1 MGSPCLD
8 TRKKQPFLN
17 HIFIQSCFPKKV
29 FICFSA
35 GYFGCLALSE
45 VLKMDKV
52 RKYFGKFAAVDDI
65 SFSLKEG
72 GIYLLIGPNGCGKT
86 TLVNCI
92 SGIYTPDEGH
102 IHYRDADITGEE
114 MFKIARRGLVRT
126 FQIASPF
133 LRLTTLENML
143 VALPDNVGENILL
156 SLFKPTWIDSEI
168 NAVRR
173 ASELLK
179 VLGLRHVWNNP
190 ANTLSGGELKLL
202 EIGRALMCG
211 AETILLDE
219 PVGSIDPVLCHQI
232 FSHVL
237 RLRDELGIT
246 FLVIEHRLEVAAQY
260 ADHVFAMDRGR
271 LVTEGTAEEVFED
284 ERVIKAYLG
293 E

>member
-1 MGSPCLD
+1 M
-8 TRKKQPFLN
+8 
-17 HIFIQSCFPKKV
+17 
-29 FICFSA
+29 
-35 GYFGCLALSE
+35 SE
-45 VLKMDKV
+45 ILKIDKV
-52 RKYFGKFAAVDDI
+52 SKYFGKFAAVDGI
-65 SFSLKEG
+65 SFGLREG
-72 GIYLLIGPNGCGKT
+72 GIYLLVGPNGCGKS

-92 SGIYTPDEGH
+92 SGLYTPEEGNVY
-102 IHYRDADITGEE
+102 YREADITGED
-114 MFKIARRGLVRT
+114 MYKISRRGLVRT

-143 VALPDNVGENILL
+143 VALPDNAGENIFL
-156 SLFKPTWIDSEI
+156 SLFKPTWENNEV

-173 ASELLK
+173 AAELLR
-179 VLGLRHVWNNP
+179 VLGLRHVWNMP

-219 PVGSIDPVLCHQI
+219 PVGSIDPKLCHQI

-237 RLRDELGIT
+237 RLRDELGLT

-260 ADHVFAMDRGR
+260 ADHVFAMDRGQ

-284 ERVIKAYLG
+284 PRVITAYLD

>member
-1 MGSPCLD
+1 M
-8 TRKKQPFLN
+8 
-17 HIFIQSCFPKKV
+17 
-29 FICFSA
+29 
-35 GYFGCLALSE
+35 SE
-45 VLKMDKV
+45 VLKIDGV

-65 SFSLKEG
+65 SFGLKEG

-92 SGIYTPDEGH
+92 TGIYNPEEGK
-102 IHYRDADITGEE
+102 ILYRDSDITGLE
-114 MFKIARRGLVRT
+114 MYKIARKGLVRT

-133 LRLTTLENML
+133 LSLTTLENML
-143 VALPDNVGENILL
+143 VALPDNVGENIGL
-156 SLFKPTWIDSEI
+156 SLLKPTWIDSEVA
-168 NAVRR
+168 AVRR
-173 ASELLK
+173 AAELLR
-179 VLGLRHVWNNP
+179 VLGLKHVWNKP

-202 EIGRALMCG
+202 EIGRALMTG
-211 AETILLDE
+211 SETILLDE

-260 ADHVFAMDRGR
+260 ADHVFAMDRGK

>member
-1 MGSPCLD
+1 MLM
-8 TRKKQPFLN
+8 
-17 HIFIQSCFPKKV
+17 
-29 FICFSA
+29 
-35 GYFGCLALSE
+35 SE
-45 VLKMDKV
+45 VLKIENV
-52 RKYFGKFAAVDDI
+52 RKFFGKFAAVDDI
-65 SFSLKEG
+65 SFGLKEG
-72 GIYLLIGPNGCGKT
+72 GIYLLVGPNGCGKS

-92 SGIYTPDEGH
+92 SGFFHPEEGRIY
-102 IHYRDADITGEE
+102 YRSVEITKEDMYE
-114 MFKIARRGLVRT
+114 IARRGLVRT

-143 VALPDNVGENILL
+143 VALPDNAGENLFL
-156 SLFKPTWIDSEI
+156 SLFKPTWVESEVS
-168 NAVRR
+168 AVRR
-173 ASELLK
+173 AAELLR
-179 VLGLRHVWNNP
+179 VLGLRHVWSMP

-219 PVGSIDPVLCHQI
+219 PVGSIDPKLCHQI

-260 ADHVFAMDRGR
+260 ADYVFAMDRGK
-271 LVTEGTAEEVFED
+271 LVCEGTAEEVFED
-284 ERVIKAYLG
+284 PRVIASYLG

>member
-1 MGSPCLD
+1 M
-8 TRKKQPFLN
+8 
-17 HIFIQSCFPKKV
+17 
-29 FICFSA
+29 
-35 GYFGCLALSE
+35 SE
-45 VLKMDKV
+45 VLRIENV
-52 RKYFGKFAAVDDI
+52 SKYFGKFAAVDDI

-72 GIYLLIGPNGCGKT
+72 GIYLLVGPNGCGKS

-92 SGIYTPDEGH
+92 SGFFHPEEGSIY
-102 IHYRDADITGEE
+102 YRDAEITKEE

-143 VALPDNVGENILL
+143 VALPDNAGENIFL
-156 SLFKPTWIDSEI
+156 SLFKPTWQESEV

-173 ASELLK
+173 SAELLR
-179 VLGLRHVWNNP
+179 VLGLRHVWNMP

-219 PVGSIDPVLCHQI
+219 PVGSIDPKLCHQI

-260 ADHVFAMDRGR
+260 ADHVFAMDRGK

-284 ERVIKAYLG
+284 PRVIASYLG

>member
-1 MGSPCLD
+1 M
-8 TRKKQPFLN
+8 
-17 HIFIQSCFPKKV
+17 
-29 FICFSA
+29 
-35 GYFGCLALSE
+35 SE
-45 VLKMDKV
+45 VLRIENV

-65 SFSLKEG
+65 TFNLKEG
-72 GIYLLIGPNGCGKT
+72 GIYLLVGPNGCGKS

-92 SGIYTPDEGH
+92 SV
-102 IHYRDADITGEE
+102 
-114 MFKIARRGLVRT
+114 KIARRGLVRT

-143 VALPDNVGENILL
+143 VALPDNAGENIFL
-156 SLFKPTWIDSEI
+156 SLFRPTWQESEV

-173 ASELLK
+173 SAELLR
-179 VLGLRHVWNNP
+179 VLGLRHVWNMP

-219 PVGSIDPVLCHQI
+219 PVGSIDPKLCHQI

-260 ADHVFAMDRGR
+260 ADHVFAMDRGK
-271 LVTEGTAEEVFED
+271 LITEGTAEEVFED
-284 ERVIKAYLG
+284 PRVIASYLG

>member
-1 MGSPCLD
+1 M
-8 TRKKQPFLN
+8 
-17 HIFIQSCFPKKV
+17 
-29 FICFSA
+29 
-35 GYFGCLALSE
+35 SE
-45 VLKMDKV
+45 VLKIENV
-52 RKYFGKFAAVDDI
+52 YKYFGKFAANDGI

-72 GIYLLIGPNGCGKT
+72 GIYLLVGPNGCGKS

-92 SGIYTPDEGH
+92 SGIFVPEEGKVF
-102 IHYRDADITGEE
+102 YRDADITNED
-114 MFKIARRGLVRT
+114 MYKIARRGLVRT

-133 LRLTTLENML
+133 LSLTTLENML
-143 VALPDNVGENILL
+143 VALPDNAGENIAL

-168 NAVRR
+168 SAVRR
-173 ASELLK
+173 ATELLK
-179 VLGLRHVWNNP
+179 VLGLRHVWNKP

-202 EIGRALMCG
+202 EIGRALMSG

-260 ADHVFAMDRGR
+260 ADHVFAMDRGKM
-271 LVTEGTAEEVFED
+271 VVEGTAEEVFQD

>member
-1 MGSPCLD
+1 MCAIRIVD
-8 TRKKQPFLN
+8 
-17 HIFIQSCFPKKV
+17 
-29 FICFSA
+29 A
-35 GYFGCLALSE
+35 EMSE
-45 VLKMDKV
+45 VLKIDNVHKF
-52 RKYFGKFAAVDDI
+52 FGKFAANDGV
-65 SFSLKEG
+65 SFGLKEG
-72 GIYLLIGPNGCGKT
+72 GIYLLVGPNGCGKS

-92 SGIYTPDEGH
+92 SGIFVPEIGKIY
-102 IHYRDADITGEE
+102 YRDADITRED
-114 MFKIARRGLVRT
+114 MYKIAQRGLVRT

-133 LRLTTLENML
+133 LSLTTLENML
-143 VALPDNVGENILL
+143 VALP
-156 SLFKPTWIDSEI
+156 KPTWIDSEI
-168 NAVRR
+168 SAVRR
-173 ASELLK
+173 ATELLK
-179 VLGLRHVWNNP
+179 VLGLRPVWNKP

-202 EIGRALMCG
+202 EIGRALMSG

-232 FSHVL
+232 FNHVL

-260 ADHVFAMDRGR
+260 ADHVFAMDRGK

>member
-1 MGSPCLD
+1 M
-8 TRKKQPFLN
+8 
-17 HIFIQSCFPKKV
+17 
-29 FICFSA
+29 
-35 GYFGCLALSE
+35 SE
-45 VLKMDKV
+45 VLQIENV
-52 RKYFGKFAAVDDI
+52 RKYLGKFAAVDDI
-65 SFSLKEG
+65 SFGLKEG
-72 GIYLLIGPNGCGKT
+72 GIYLLVGPNGCGKS

-92 SGIYTPDEGH
+92 SGFFHPEEGH
-102 IHYRDADITGEE
+102 IYYRSAEITKEDMYE
-114 MFKIARRGLVRT
+114 ISRRGLVRT

-143 VALPDNVGENILL
+143 VALPDNAGENLFL
-156 SLFKPTWIDSEI
+156 SLFKPTWVESEVS
-168 NAVRR
+168 AVRR
-173 ASELLK
+173 AAELLR
-179 VLGLRHVWNNP
+179 VLGLRHVWSMP

-219 PVGSIDPVLCHQI
+219 PVGSIDPKLCHQI

-260 ADHVFAMDRGR
+260 ADHVFAMDLGK
-271 LVTEGTAEEVFED
+271 LVCEGTAEEVFED
-284 ERVIKAYLG
+284 PRVIAAYLG

>member
-1 MGSPCLD
+1 MISM
-8 TRKKQPFLN
+8 
-17 HIFIQSCFPKKV
+17 
-29 FICFSA
+29 
-35 GYFGCLALSE
+35 SE
-45 VLKMDKV
+45 VLKIQNV

-65 SFSLKEG
+65 SFNLKEG
-72 GIYLLIGPNGCGKT
+72 GIYLLVGPNGCGKT

-92 SGIYTPDEGH
+92 TGVFNPEEGH
-102 IHYRDADITGEE
+102 IFYRDADITGDE
-114 MFKIARRGLVRT
+114 MYKIARRGLVRT

-143 VALPDNVGENILL
+143 VALPDNAGENIFYSLL
-156 SLFKPTWIDSEI
+156 KPSWLESEVS
-168 NAVRR
+168 AARR
-173 ASELLK
+173 AAELLRI
-179 VLGLRHVWNNP
+179 LGLRHVWNMP

-219 PVGSIDPVLCHQI
+219 PVGSIDPKLCHQI

-237 RLRDELGIT
+237 RLRDDLGIT

-260 ADHVFAMDRGR
+260 ADHVFAMDRGK
-271 LVTEGTAEEVFED
+271 LVCEGTAEEVFED
-284 ERVIKAYLG
+284 PRVITAYLG